1 MTRDMGLQKA
11 QCCQRYKMN
20 EKKIIIGLSGGVDSS
35 VAAFLLKEQGYKVTG
50 CFMRSFDTDNSK
62 RELEMAER
70 TAGKL
75 GIDFSVIDEREE
87 FRREVVRYFLSSYI
101 EGRTPNPCCIC
112 NRTVKWPALMK
123 AMDRAGAELI
133 ATGHYA
139 GVGYDEERDR
149 YYIKR
154 ARFLKKDQSY
164 ALYNLTQGELSHT
177 LMPLYDYHKEDVR
190 ELALRI
196 GLDTAEKPDS
206 QEICFIESGDYA
218 GFIKEHIGL
227 LFPEE
232 ETDKETREELISELR
247 QRLGKKGSFV
257 DTSGTVLGS
266 HDGIINYTIGQ
277 RKGLGIAL
285 GRRAFVKEI
294 RPETDEVVLASDEE
308 LYAGEGLAGD
318 INLQLLTEKE
328 LMEAGDT
335 GFGAL
340 VKIRYGDRGTRASL
354 RPERTG
360 DGELRLRIS
369 FEEPVRAVT
378 PGQAAVFY
386 DEDGRMLGGGTIQR

>member
-87 FRREVVRYFLSSYI
+87 FQREVVRYFLSSYI

-139 GVGYDEERDR
+139 GVGYDAERDR
-149 YYIKR
+149 YYIRR

-164 ALYNLTQGELSHT
+164 ALYNLTQEELSHT

-257 DTSGTVLGS
+257 DTSGTVLGP
-266 HDGIINYTIGQ
+266 HEGIINYTIGQ

-360 DGELRLRIS
+360 DGELMFRIS

>member
-1 MTRDMGLQKA
+1 
-11 QCCQRYKMN
+11 MN

-149 YYIKR
+149 YYIRR

-164 ALYNLTQGELSHT
+164 ALYNLTQEELSHT

-266 HDGIINYTIGQ
+266 HEGIINYTIGQ

-318 INLQLLTEKE
+318 ITLQLLTEKE

>member
-1 MTRDMGLQKA
+1 
-11 QCCQRYKMN
+11 MN

-50 CFMRSFDTDNSK
+50 CFMRSFDTDNSR

-70 TAGKL
+70 IAAKL
-75 GIDFSVIDEREE
+75 GIDVSVIDEREE
-87 FRREVVRYFLSSYI
+87 FQREVVRYFLSSYI

-123 AMDRAGAELI
+123 AMKKTGAELI

-164 ALYNLTQGELSHT
+164 ALYNLTQEELSHT

-218 GFIKEHIGL
+218 GFIKENLGL

-232 ETDKETREELISELR
+232 ETDKEAREELISELQ
-247 QRLGKKGSFV
+247 QRLQKKGSFV
-257 DTSGTVLGS
+257 DTSGAVLGT

-308 LYAGEGLAGD
+308 LYSREALVRD
-318 INLQLLTEKE
+318 INLQLLTERE

-335 GFGAL
+335 GLGAL
-340 VKIRYGDRGTRASL
+340 VKIRYGDRGTRAKL

-360 DGELRLRIS
+360 DGELGLRIS